1 MIIVL
6 DALNRD
12 IFADIMRDVF
22 ALRARVFRDRLGWDV
37 QVNEEGLEIDVFDG
51 LDPAYVVSLDDEG
64 RVVGTMRLL
73 QTTGPHMMT
82 DVFAE
87 LLDGE
92 PALRDPQVWEAT
104 RFCIDTERLGRGAGR
119 NTVSYV
125 TSEIMVGAFEYAM
138 QAGVTDAVAVI
149 DPVMN
154 RLMRRSG
161 NAPYDYLGSAK
172 PMGKVVAMAALM
184 DASAERVASIR
195 EFAGIEGDVFGTEEE
210 IRTMFTVTHPE
221 VRKTATPIAP
231 AGSASDAAQNPLVAL
246 AIYCRDQLQ
255 AARTDEEREAAQAL
269 VSEIARSVPKS
280 VWSEIRNALPE
291 HMTA

>member
-221 VRKTATPIAP
+221 VRKIATPVAP
-231 AGSASDAAQNPLVAL
+231 AASASDAAQNPLVAL